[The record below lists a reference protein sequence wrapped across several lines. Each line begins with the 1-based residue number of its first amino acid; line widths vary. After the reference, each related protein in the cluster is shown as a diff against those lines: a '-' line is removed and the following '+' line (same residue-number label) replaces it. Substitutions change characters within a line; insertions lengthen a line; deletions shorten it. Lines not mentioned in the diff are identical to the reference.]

1 MKKFNYYYIWLK
13 LCFILWFHIL
23 TGILYYLYMGMLA
36 VFATNA
42 INIVAGINGI
52 ESGQGFVIG
61 LSVLVFNLIELDGE
75 LRITQLKNCTELGKF

>member
-1 MKKFNYYYIWLK
+1 
-13 LCFILWFHIL
+13 
-23 TGILYYLYMGMLA
+23 MGMLA

-75 LRITQLKNCTELGKF
+75 LEITKIDNCIELGQF

>member
-1 MKKFNYYYIWLK
+1 MGEVSYLWAK
-13 LCFILWFHIL
+13 LCFILWFYIF

-42 INIVAGINGI
+42 INIIAGINGI

-75 LRITQLKNCTELGKF
+75 LRITKLENCIELGKL

>member
-1 MKKFNYYYIWLK
+1 
-13 LCFILWFHIL
+13 
-23 TGILYYLYMGMLA
+23 MGMLA

-75 LRITQLKNCTELGKF
+75 LRITKLDNCIKLGKF

>member
-1 MKKFNYYYIWLK
+1 M
-13 LCFILWFHIL
+13 
-23 TGILYYLYMGMLA
+23 YMGMLA

-75 LRITQLKNCTELGKF
+75 LRITKLENCIELGKL

>member
-1 MKKFNYYYIWLK
+1 
-13 LCFILWFHIL
+13 
-23 TGILYYLYMGMLA
+23 MGMLA

-61 LSVLVFNLIELDGE
+61 MSVLVFNLIELDGE
-75 LRITQLKNCTELGKF
+75 SRVTQLENCTELGKF

>member
-1 MKKFNYYYIWLK
+1 
-13 LCFILWFHIL
+13 
-23 TGILYYLYMGMLA
+23 MLA

-75 LRITQLKNCTELGKF
+75 LRITKLDNIIKLGKFWINLRLPQGGKSKITKVL

>member
-1 MKKFNYYYIWLK
+1 MYYSVTLK
-13 LCFILWFHIL
+13 HIFV
-23 TGILYYLYMGMLA
+23 GILYYVYMGMLA

-75 LRITQLKNCTELGKF
+75 LFCVM

>member
-1 MKKFNYYYIWLK
+1 
-13 LCFILWFHIL
+13 
-23 TGILYYLYMGMLA
+23 MGMLA

-75 LRITQLKNCTELGKF
+75 LEIAKIDNCIELGQF